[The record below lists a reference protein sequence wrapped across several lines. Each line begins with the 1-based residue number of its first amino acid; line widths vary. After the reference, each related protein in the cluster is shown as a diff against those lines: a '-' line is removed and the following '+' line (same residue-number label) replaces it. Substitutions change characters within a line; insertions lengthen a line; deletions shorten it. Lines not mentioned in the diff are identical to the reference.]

1 MGKDL
6 KDEFL
11 DELKNIKLEEKMY
24 EKTSEINKFAFS
36 EELKNGLGAEIKE
49 KIKNPIVVKQTLF
62 KKIKNFLKSLI

>member
-36 EELKNGLGAEIKE
+36 EELKMERLLASQNLDQNITLDKLFNTLKE
-49 KIKNPIVVKQTLF
+49 S
-62 KKIKNFLKSLI
+62 KSMMI